1 MTQVPAIP
9 FVRRKHSTYEN
20 FYVDCPHCGFL
31 NTFNRATD
39 LECFDPIARLQVTCQ
54 KSECEKAFFIG
65 GDLINPAWQMLI
77 VDCQGLKSEKH
88 YAYCILNLAQSF
100 EVYLSL
106 FLRVEL
112 LYKPYAQ
119 EGTHDLVRLNSLS
132 KLLYSTTKKFT
143 FNPLS
148 SVFITMMLHPPNL
161 KSMAEAEAFINDL
174 PNKTSC
180 PSDDLIR
187 NSLDTALSPLLLDLK
202 NPLVVTLRNQV
213 VHKGAY
219 RPTLQEVDS
228 SIDET
233 KRLLYAI
240 DHKLGLLN
248 DDLNYYVGLAN
259 GG

>member
-1 MTQVPAIP
+1 MIQGPAIP

-31 NTFNRATD
+31 NTFNRAID
-39 LECFDPIARLQVTCQ
+39 LECFEPIARLQVSCQ
-54 KSECEKAFFIG
+54 QSECKKAFFIG
-65 GDLINPAWQMLI
+65 GDLVNPAWQMLI
-77 VDCQGLKSEKH
+77 VDCHGLKSEKH

-119 EGTHDLVRLNSLS
+119 EGTHDLDRLNTLS
-132 KLLYSTTKKFT
+132 SLLYGKTKKFA

-148 SVFITMMLHPPNL
+148 SAFINMMLNPPKL

-174 PNKTSC
+174 PNKISC
-180 PSDDLIR
+180 PPDELIR
-187 NSLDTALSPLLLDLK
+187 KSSHTALVPLLMDLK

-213 VHKGAY
+213 VHKRAY

-240 DHKLGLLN
+240 DHRLGLLN

-259 GG
+259 GS